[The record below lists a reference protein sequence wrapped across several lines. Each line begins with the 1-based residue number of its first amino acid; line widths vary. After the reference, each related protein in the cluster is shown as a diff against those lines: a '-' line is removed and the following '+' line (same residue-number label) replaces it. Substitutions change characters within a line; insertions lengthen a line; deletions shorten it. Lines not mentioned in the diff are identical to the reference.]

1 MSKFKKI
8 MLFLLLGVVLFSAAA
23 YIDYFIVVKKTTHPK
38 MALKKTINEDLDV
51 YNSIFYRVWYC
62 KLNNTYT
69 IGGYS
74 DKDAICS
81 NALKYDKDGN
91 YTNALDV
98 TISCD
103 NMKLLNEFYSHDAI
117 SNMSGTNVEDAIYVA
132 TNAYKIKYKYVLDKD
147 GDKQETH
154 SGDHL
159 IQFPE
164 LKLNSKDEYEWVF
177 NDEFYCINANG
188 EIASYDGEVCGD
200 FEPFVIEKK
209 WCDLYKDSNLVN
221 SKEAEEMCKE

>member
-1 MSKFKKI
+1 MKKLKKI
-8 MLFLLLGVVLFSAAA
+8 MLILLLVVVLFSAAA

-38 MALKKTINEDLDV
+38 MALKTKINDDLEV

-69 IGGYS
+69 IGSYN
-74 DKDAICS
+74 DKDAIC
-81 NALKYDKDGN
+81 NNTLKYDKDGN

-98 TISCD
+98 TIACD
-103 NMKLLNEFYSHDAI
+103 NMKLISEFYSYDMI
-117 SNMSGTNVEDAIYVA
+117 SGMTSEEVEDALYVA
-132 TNAYKIKYKYVLDKD
+132 KNAYKVKYKYVLDTD

-154 SGDHL
+154 SGYNL

-177 NDEFYCINANG
+177 NDQSYCINSNN
-188 EIASYDGEVCGD
+188 EIALFSDEECGI
-200 FEPFVIEKK
+200 FESFGIEKK
-209 WCDLYKDSNLVN
+209 WCELYKESNLAN
-221 SKEAEEMCKE
+221 SKEALEMCKE